1 MTDMVRLLRINIVL
15 IIFTVLLMGCNN
27 MKFNNTTNKDDLIT
41 ITYSIEKIE
50 ALRNVTNTKSIT
62 FSEFKRDFKVQCIRQ
77 THQGYYVILSLEDGN
92 EAFVF
97 FGEDNMLD
105 SIMIVN
111 RFKTQEEFNIQ
122 LLERKYK
129 SEVLNLDSNAILTK
143 LSAVDMT
150 VHIVQEGV
158 CIIKYSRFSDGQVI
172 KDPII
177 TSVEFIEN
185 EALITND
192 DLYIKN
198 EIPFVW
204 EIDKIQ

>member
-1 MTDMVRLLRINIVL
+1 MVKVMRVNIVI
-15 IIFTVLLMGCNN
+15 IIFTVLLIGCNN
-27 MKFNNTTNKDDLIT
+27 MKFNNITNKDDLIT
-41 ITYSIEKIE
+41 LKYSIEKIE
-50 ALRNVTNTKSIT
+50 ALRNITNTKSIT
-62 FSEFKRDFKVQCIRQ
+62 FSEFKSDFKAQCIRQ

-111 RFKTQEEFNIQ
+111 GFKTQEEFNMQ

-129 SEVLNLDSNAILTK
+129 SEVLNLDSNTILTN
-143 LSAVDMT
+143 LSTVDMT
-150 VHIVQEGV
+150 VHIVQEGIF
-158 CIIKYSRFSDGQVI
+158 IIKYSRFSDGQVTNE
-172 KDPII
+172 PII

-185 EALITND
+185 DALITND

-198 EIPFVW
+198 NIPFVL
-204 EIDKIQ
+204 EIDKIK